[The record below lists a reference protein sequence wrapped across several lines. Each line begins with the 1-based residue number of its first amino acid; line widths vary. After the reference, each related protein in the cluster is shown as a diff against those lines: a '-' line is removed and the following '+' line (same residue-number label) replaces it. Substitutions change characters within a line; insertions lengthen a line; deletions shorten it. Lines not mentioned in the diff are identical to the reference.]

1 MMLFGGRR
9 LDVHRS
15 RPSNRLPFG
24 RPRFIIL
31 EAEPVGRESCRRTRI
46 GVKPAVRP
54 SSGARASPSTRQPS
68 QSARNA
74 EASRLRGRFPPST
87 PRHPRKA
94 ERLVPG
100 LTGASPRN
108 WQDILIQRI
117 AERGQGAS
125 AHPSAELVNLALA
138 CRRRLLAAGS
148 APASSMSSPS
158 PYGLSQNCVSK
169 TTCHVLHY
177 DMSFNTRRTL
187 ALRSVSPVY
196 VVIPIQA
203 NGDWR
208 GP

>member
-1 MMLFGGRR
+1 MIEVEARSARAGRPIYVSPCAAGAILHGRVSQTLVFDTYLWRHSQSAWFVEPAVHHVQPVPPAHGMMLFGGRR

-108 WQDILIQRI
+108 WQD
-117 AERGQGAS
+117 
-125 AHPSAELVNLALA
+125 HPHPED
-138 CRRRLLAAGS
+138 R
-148 APASSMSSPS
+148 
-158 PYGLSQNCVSK
+158 
-169 TTCHVLHY
+169 
-177 DMSFNTRRTL
+177 
-187 ALRSVSPVY
+187 
-196 VVIPIQA
+196 
-203 NGDWR
+203 
-208 GP
+208 